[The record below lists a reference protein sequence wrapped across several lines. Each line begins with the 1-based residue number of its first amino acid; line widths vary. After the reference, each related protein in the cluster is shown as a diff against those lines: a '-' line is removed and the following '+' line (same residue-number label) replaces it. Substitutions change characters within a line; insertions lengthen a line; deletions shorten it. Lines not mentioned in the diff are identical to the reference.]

1 MRSLATVQTISKIEP
16 IEGADRIELVTV
28 LGWHVVVKKG
38 EFNVGDKCVYIEID
52 SLLPE
57 KPEFEFL
64 REKKFKIK
72 TMKVRGVISQGICFP
87 LSVVGLDESKY
98 NVGDDVTE
106 VIGVTKYDIGDDAD
120 LDSET
125 STKINSKLIKFL
137 MRYKFFRK
145 IFGKKKKK
153 GDSFP
158 TEYISKTDET
168 RIQSMPWVLERD
180 CGEYYYACEKIDGS
194 SGSFLLVK
202 NKFPHN
208 IFGKKYEYIVASRNR
223 IAPQDSSYT
232 KVSEKYNVE
241 KVLKSIAKEYNA
253 SMVAI
258 QGEVIGDKIQGNK
271 YKISGH
277 QLHVFNL
284 IIDGKLK
291 NIRDMH
297 VILDEYNMLI
307 VPLVWEGQ
315 LNHTVDEVIE
325 ISKGKSFLAKR
336 NREGL
341 VFRKL
346 SNPKVSFK
354 AINPEFLLEEK

>member
-1 MRSLATVQTISKIEP
+1 MRSLATIQTINKIEQ
-16 IEGADRIELVTV
+16 IEGADRIELATI

-64 REKKFKIK
+64 REKKFRIK
-72 TMKVRGVISQGICFP
+72 TMKVRGVISQGICFT
-87 LSVVGLDESKY
+87 LAVVGLDEEKY
-98 NVGDDVTE
+98 KVGDDVTE
-106 VIGVTKYDIGDDAD
+106 ILGVTKYDLDDDAD
-120 LDSET
+120 LEDKT
-125 STKINSKLIKFL
+125 STKVNSKFIKFI
-137 MRYKFFRK
+137 MRYKFFRN
-145 IFGKKKKK
+145 ILGKKKKK
-153 GDSFP
+153 CGGFP

-180 CGEYYYACEKIDGS
+180 CGQYYYACEKLDGS

-202 NKFPHN
+202 RKFPHN

-223 IAPQDSSYT
+223 IAPPDSSYM
-232 KVSEKYNVE
+232 KVSEKYHIE
-241 KVLKSIAKEYNA
+241 EVLKSVAKEHVA

-277 QLHVFNL
+277 QLYVFNL
-284 IIDGKLK
+284 IIDSKLK
-291 NIRDMH
+291 NIHEMH
-297 VILDEYNMLI
+297 DILDKYNMLI

-315 LNHTVDEVIE
+315 LNFTVDEVIE
-325 ISKGKSFLAKR
+325 MSKGKSHLAKR

-346 SNPKVSFK
+346 SDPKVSFK

>member
-1 MRSLATVQTISKIEP
+1 MRSLATIQTINKIEP
-16 IEGADRIELVTV
+16 IEGADRIELATI

-64 REKKFKIK
+64 RKKKFRIK
-72 TMKVRGVISQGICFP
+72 TMRVRGVISQGICFP
-87 LSVVGLDESKY
+87 LSVVGLDEEKY
-98 NVGDDVTE
+98 KIGDDVTE
-106 VIGVTKYDIGDDAD
+106 ILGVTKYDLDDDAD
-120 LDSET
+120 LEDKT
-125 STKINSKLIKFL
+125 STKVNSKFVKFL

-145 IFGKKKKK
+145 IFSKKKKR
-153 GDSFP
+153 GDGFP

-180 CGEYYYACEKIDGS
+180 CGEYYYSCEKLDGQ

-241 KVLKSIAKEYNA
+241 EVLKSIAKEYGS

-277 QLHVFNL
+277 QLYVFNL

-291 NIRDMH
+291 NIREMH
-297 VILDEYNMLI
+297 DILDKYNMLI

-325 ISKGKSFLAKR
+325 MSKGKSHLAKR

-346 SNPKVSFK
+346 SDPRVSFK